1 MTKVS
6 DVQLEVNSAGC
17 VANFP
22 ALLQSEHKAVQQ
34 AWQLQWQSMKADPQW
49 GLTASWD
56 APHLPLRDI
65 MLFVLQVNKA
75 RKKQE
80 KRPWKDRSR
89 AIVTNLLHAF
99 VGFLTDVLHQSL
111 SPSSSL
117 NAPSRNV
124 RRSADSDTQKVNLET
139 VWNLCQEATR
149 KGISLA
155 KLAEVREDDAHGG
168 VKPTSTGYWSKK
180 ILAMYQDRAR
190 TAFLACRHFNIVMD
204 GASHGPET
212 LVSYSYSTDIDG
224 AVAMAVQQLS
234 PGKLMMLSFSL
245 CLFQFH

>member
-1 MTKVS
+1 M
-6 DVQLEVNSAGC
+6 
-17 VANFP
+17 
-22 ALLQSEHKAVQQ
+22 QQ

-49 GLTASWD
+49 GLTASGD

-111 SPSSSL
+111 SLSSSL

-180 ILAMYQDRAR
+180 SLQCTR
-190 TAFLACRHFNIVMD
+190 TER
-204 GASHGPET
+204 E
-212 LVSYSYSTDIDG
+212 
-224 AVAMAVQQLS
+224 QLS
-234 PGKLMMLSFSL
+234 WPADTSTLSWMARPMVQRLWSATATPLTLMGQWPWLSNS
-245 CLFQFH
+245 CHQAS